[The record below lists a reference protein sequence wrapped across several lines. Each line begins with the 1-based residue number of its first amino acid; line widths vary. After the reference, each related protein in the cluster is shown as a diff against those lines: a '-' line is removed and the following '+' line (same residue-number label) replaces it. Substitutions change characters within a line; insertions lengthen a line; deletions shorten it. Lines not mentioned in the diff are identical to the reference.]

1 MPKPSFLKLSLVFG
15 AVLISAGGIYALLR
29 SSVSQAGDWRLEI
42 TGSGFAATA
51 LRLNPLSWRQKRITT
66 TFVFS
71 LSWVITSFFI
81 TSMMYFVISRDFWWR
96 DILGLLDPKPSFFI
110 SVIAPVLLLTS
121 LVALFRPLAKVM
133 LFSVPIISLLL
144 LAVFY
149 GVSRSPIPCEG
160 LGCSGVALALLLELL
175 VIFVAIAVL
184 PIAWVRWR
192 TQEVNLRA
200 LVAHSLMPGL
210 VVIVLFSILW
220 FISTPLIYSLVSPRP

>member
-1 MPKPSFLKLSLVFG
+1 M
-15 AVLISAGGIYALLR
+15 IQ
-29 SSVSQAGDWRLEI
+29 VSNWELETI
-42 TGSGFAATA
+42 GSSGFYIAA
-51 LRLNPLSWRQKRITT
+51 LRLNPLSGRRGRITT

-81 TSMMYFVISRDFWWR
+81 TSTMYFVSSRGFWWR
-96 DILGLLDPKPSFFI
+96 DLLGLVGLKPSFFI
-110 SVIAPVLLLTS
+110 SVIAPILLLGF

-144 LAVFY
+144 LTVFY

-192 TQEVNLRA
+192 TQEFNLRA